1 MRLLLL
7 SVLLV
12 FMAGWCSAEIKAED
26 GAPNIVKAHS
36 TVNYKW
42 YPPDSTPPPEVL
54 PGMKGNTRY
63 NFPFGA
69 NYNFSES
76 HSKVDKGCAVTLVVT
91 SLEIKLGLALDI
103 ALPKGCSDH
112 LRSHEEGHRRI
123 YEHFYDAY
131 AESAARKAADEVFG
145 KPVQGEGR
153 NCKDAKDAAIVLLN
167 DKLSEAYRRLESDPA
182 KNAND
187 FYDKLTNH
195 GRFEKVDSVTAA
207 EEAIKSFTE
216 NKGIEKAS
224 SETPA
229 AAAHESSEPVE
240 HFRSSPGG

>member
-1 MRLLLL
+1 MRPLLL
-7 SVLLV
+7 SVLLI
-12 FMAGWCSAEIKAED
+12 FMAGWCSPEVVGQN

-36 TVNYKW
+36 TVSYKW

-69 NYNFSES
+69 NYNFSEN
-76 HSKVDKGCAVTLVVT
+76 HSKLDKGCAVTLIVN
-91 SLEIKLGLALDI
+91 SLEIRLGLALDI
-103 ALPKGCSDH
+103 TLPKGCSEH
-112 LRSHEEGHRRI
+112 LRSHEEGHRHI
-123 YEHFYDAY
+123 YEYFYDTY
-131 AESAARKAADEVFG
+131 AEPAARKAAEDVYG
-145 KPVQGEGR
+145 KPVKAEGR
-153 NCKDAKDAAIVLLN
+153 NCKEAKEAAIALLN
-167 DKLSEAYRRLESDPA
+167 DKLSGQYRKLASDPA

-195 GRFEKVDSVTAA
+195 GRFEKVDSVTAS

-216 NKGIEKAS
+216 NKGVEQAS

-229 AAAHESSEPVE
+229 MAPHETVAPVE
-240 HFRSSPGG
+240 HQGSSPGG